1 MSKEIKS
8 EKSNTGFVIVETKL
22 ASKILKNPNIKII
35 TYEEWHRNRDK
46 VARESRNISI
56 HKKKFC

>member
-1 MSKEIKS
+1 MPKEIKS
-8 EKSNTGFVIVETKL
+8 EIIENKL
-22 ASKILKNPNIKII
+22 PNKILKNPNIKII

-46 VARESRNISI
+46 MTRESRNISI